1 MKGKAMDSSPSHLQE
16 ISGIRQ
22 QNANKQRKLRSDVWR
37 HFEKYKDNDGK
48 DWAKCNLCSKVFDGS
63 SRSGTTRLRNHF
75 KSCQRKTSGGGGAG
89 GVEAAGNL
97 TNPVAIKENNV
108 ILDHLDATRLLI
120 EGGELS
126 PNSIE
131 LVELMDVYNQD
142 KEKLCKYFQRLSCR
156 FSLTINQVQNEDNI
170 YLMVHFIDDDWNLK
184 ELIIGL
190 KLIEDNQDFKK
201 YLKNVLL
208 EWGIHNNIS
217 SMVKIPNDDTY
228 VMSCNE
234 IVNWFSSQGSLP
246 FNNKLL
252 YVDPIGYISDKCNG
266 LLYDFKEPL
275 YNCMANTVGYIKET
289 SSKNEKFQIAIEKAK
304 FLGKEVIVEI
314 IPTKQEM
321 LNMDHAGLLK
331 FAMGLKEA
339 FFELENKDSEFKSI
353 NLTKEEWDRTRD
365 LHECYQD
372 FTAYAFVSHGLRYNT
387 ANMYFP
393 LICNIYMRSLVLA
406 KHEVSFDDH
415 DSYGTI
421 KRDVHEYWSEYNFV
435 LAIAAVLDPR
445 FKMDIVKRWY
455 KKIYGDKC
463 EEYLTIFTDYINS
476 VYNEYAKGA
485 NLGSQ
490 ETNSSISYKMLD
502 PLGKKCESSHDSD
515 HIQSLNSELHQ
526 YLNEVKFPLMEDF
539 DILEW
544 WRNNNRYFPILS
556 KMARDFL
563 SMQISTDF
571 TDYRDEIEELDSEDF
586 DSDVVM

>member
-1 MKGKAMDSSPSHLQE
+1 MDSSPSHLQE

-75 KSCQRKTSGGGGAG
+75 KSCQRKASGGGGAG

-131 LVELMDVYNQD
+131 LAELMDVYNQD

-234 IVNWFSSQGSLP
+234 IVNWFSSQGVLSR
-246 FNNKLL
+246 
-252 YVDPIGYISDKCNG
+252 D
-266 LLYDFKEPL
+266 
-275 YNCMANTVGYIKET
+275 
-289 SSKNEKFQIAIEKAK
+289 
-304 FLGKEVIVEI
+304 
-314 IPTKQEM
+314 
-321 LNMDHAGLLK
+321 
-331 FAMGLKEA
+331 
-339 FFELENKDSEFKSI
+339 
-353 NLTKEEWDRTRD
+353 LTKEEWDRTRD

-372 FTAYAFVSHGLRYNT
+372 FTAYAFVSHRLRYNT

-463 EEYLTIFTDYINS
+463 EEYLTIFTDYFNS

-571 TDYRDEIEELDSEDF
+571 TDYRD
-586 DSDVVM
+586 